1 MNPLFLRLIHP
12 FPIKEPL
19 KVQKNDLQEIKA
31 LSLNHNLFPLIYTQ
45 LQKYRNLISP
55 EQVISDFLE
64 QSQGLY
70 LKSAALSMQQEAVE
84 NEIGSFLGNKGI
96 PSVVIKGNKI
106 AREIYDDPNSRT
118 SSDID
123 ILIRRED
130 AEVVDKL
137 LREAGYIAEADIPLK
152 YCLSRIHHVIYYHP
166 HNNMLVEI
174 HWGFGVPY
182 FFKLD
187 SEEIW
192 DEGIISESGDSRL
205 SPEML
210 MFMLLIHHHS
220 HSFRELKIL
229 VDIMWVMWKYED
241 VIDWHL
247 FALKIKKA
255 GLIRTTI
262 ITLNQMRSLWG
273 KDIDQTEAGRIL
285 EQELADTGH
294 GVPAILLSYFR
305 MDIDSDKDPNMYKD
319 KLVARL
325 ALDRLSTTVLSYFRT
340 LFPVPEAIK
349 ELYKDRRNWSLPF
362 NYLKFIKWRVKEW
375 MGI

>member
-1 MNPLFLRLIHP
+1 MKLIQPITPIESLRIN
-12 FPIKEPL
+12 
-19 KVQKNDLQEIKA
+19 QTDLSEIKL
-31 LSLNHNLFPLIYTQ
+31 LSVSHNLFPLVYTQ
-45 LQKYRNLISP
+45 LQRYRNSISP
-55 EQVISDFLE
+55 EEYVTDFLKE
-64 QSQGLY
+64 SKALY
-70 LKSAALSMQQEAVE
+70 LKSIALSAQQESVE
-84 NEIGSFLGNKGI
+84 NEITSLLADKGM
-96 PSVVIKGNKI
+96 PSVVIKGNEI
-106 AREIYDDPNSRT
+106 ARGIYNDPNCRNSC
-118 SSDID
+118 DVD
-123 ILIRRED
+123 ILIKKTD
-130 AEVVDKL
+130 AITVDAL
-137 LREAGYIAEADIPLK
+137 LTGDGYIAEEDIPLV
-152 YCLSRIHHVIYYHP
+152 YCLSRIHHTTYRHP
-166 HNNMLVEI
+166 GNNLLVEI

-182 FFKLD
+182 FFRLD

-192 DEGIISESGDSRL
+192 NGGVISESGKAGL
-205 SPEML
+205 SPEMI
-210 MFMLLIHHHS
+210 MIMLLIHHHS

-229 VDIMWVMWKYED
+229 VDIMWAMWKYED

-255 GLIRTTI
+255 GLIRASF

-273 KDIDQTEAGRIL
+273 KDIDQMESVRAL
-285 EQELADTGH
+285 EKELAATGH
-294 GVPAILLSYFR
+294 RVPAFLLSYFR
-305 MDIDSDKDPNMYKD
+305 MDIDSDSISNMYKD